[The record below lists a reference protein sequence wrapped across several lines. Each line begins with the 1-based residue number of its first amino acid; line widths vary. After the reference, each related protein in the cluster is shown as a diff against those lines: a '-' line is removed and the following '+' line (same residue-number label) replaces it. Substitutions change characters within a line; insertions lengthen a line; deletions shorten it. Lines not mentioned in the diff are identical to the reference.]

1 MNNNNPNDKLSFFK
15 QMKNIEILKK
25 ARNKN
30 QIKNELYKKITQLEK
45 EENTNS
51 DKILRIRK
59 EILEIDN
66 NPYYVID
73 QNEIDEMLSRDTEK
87 NSKKTLFSK
96 TNQNCL
102 KGNQLSSA
110 ILRLS
115 PNEKIEIS
123 QLQSIQSNTID
134 EYELI
139 LSSKNK
145 KEPHIYK
152 LDREIVKDNCI
163 LKYTNYIY
171 GKIDF
176 EKLQPQ
182 QVAKTQAEISDF
194 ENYRAALC
202 DFLSKNKLENL
213 LVANN
218 GNFGSLT
225 KNKYN
230 AYVRTKMPDSP
241 VLDKYLKGK
250 NHISFKRLNSTRVLA
265 YEIGQINIYDKDKK
279 LLHSLEQ
286 YVVTRANQSSIN
298 TNLVYAHINFKQL
311 SQPNEMPNNYTNAVQ
326 SQLFSENNIQEKYLG
341 SVSETD
347 LYVKKSSRLR
357 DMIAPNKFQ
366 NLNFDSIDIP

>member
-1 MNNNNPNDKLSFFK
+1 MSNNNPNDKLSFFK

-25 ARNKN
+25 ARNKE
-30 QIKNELYKKITQLEK
+30 QIKNELSKKITQLKK
-45 EENTNS
+45 EENDNA
-51 DKILRIRK
+51 DKIQRIRQ

-66 NPYYVID
+66 NPYYEID
-73 QNEIDEMLSRDTEK
+73 QNEIDEMLSYNK
-87 NSKKTLFSK
+87 NNNKKSLFSK
-96 TNQNCL
+96 ANHN
-102 KGNQLSSA
+102 NLSINKLMNA
-110 ILRLS
+110 TLRLS
-115 PNEKIEIS
+115 PTEKIEIS
-123 QLQSIQSNTID
+123 QLRSIQSNTID

-152 LDREIVKDNCI
+152 LEREIVKENCI

-171 GKIDF
+171 GKLDF

-182 QVAKTQAEISDF
+182 QSEKTQAEISDC

-202 DFLSKNKLENL
+202 YFLSKNKLENL

-218 GNFGSLT
+218 GNFGALT

-230 AYVRTKMPDSP
+230 AYIRAKTPDSP

-250 NHISFKRLNSTRVLA
+250 KHISFKKLNSTRVLA
-265 YEIGQINIYDKDKK
+265 YEVGQINIYDKNEN

-298 TNLVYAHINFKQL
+298 SDLVYAHINFKQL
-311 SQPNEMPNNYTNAVQ
+311 SQPNEIPNNYTNAVQ
-326 SQLFSENNIQEKYLG
+326 SQLFSESNIQEKYLG

-347 LYVKKSSRLR
+347 LIVKKSSRLR